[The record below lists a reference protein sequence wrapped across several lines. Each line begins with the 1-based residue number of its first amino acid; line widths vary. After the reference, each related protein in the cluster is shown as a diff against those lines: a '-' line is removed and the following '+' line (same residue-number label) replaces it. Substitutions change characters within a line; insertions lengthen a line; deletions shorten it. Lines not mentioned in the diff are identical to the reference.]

1 MDVAR
6 GPFCAR
12 YGAAILIFQMVL
24 CVPALAGQTSL
35 PAHAQ
40 PFGQP
45 LTTILEFG
53 DQYNGGDELYDAQIT
68 VLEVVRGEQ
77 AWTMVKSASDSNK
90 PPDAGFEYL
99 LARIRFEFS
108 ARTRPFHYSYTI
120 DQTQFTATAS
130 DGKEYDSP
138 SLAAQPKP
146 SLTGTIAPGD
156 SMEGWVT
163 FLVPRAGA
171 KPLMIFKEDVG
182 SVIHRGG
189 VVWFQLYKNSA
200 TGGPAKAS

>member
-90 PPDAGFEYL
+90 PPDVGFEYL

-108 ARTRPFHYSYTI
+108 ARTRCPRHHYRI
-120 DQTQFTATAS
+120 
-130 DGKEYDSP
+130 
-138 SLAAQPKP
+138 
-146 SLTGTIAPGD
+146 
-156 SMEGWVT
+156 
-163 FLVPRAGA
+163 
-171 KPLMIFKEDVG
+171 
-182 SVIHRGG
+182 
-189 VVWFQLYKNSA
+189 
-200 TGGPAKAS
+200 